1 MEKENQRITLSK
13 RLLKEAL
20 LRLLTRKQLDQITVS
35 ELCGEASI
43 NRATF
48 YRHYG
53 TPRDVLKDI
62 EWDCSQEL
70 RSWCLQSP
78 TRGNYTFHKRGPSA
92 AQERSTYARF
102 SLL

>member
-62 EWDCSQEL
+62 EWDCSREL
-70 RSWCLQSP
+70 RSTMIKPRTMADIRKVTEHICVYL
-78 TRGNYTFHKRGPSA
+78 YDHA
-92 AQERSTYARF
+92 D
-102 SLL
+102 L